1 MKELSDRFAGI
12 KTSTS
17 SAVAESVVSNSAVF
31 AASSYAPATSRS
43 APSSSN
49 GPSSSMAKYLAAIRQ
64 QSANG
69 GLALGQD
76 LIFEPSPPKPAAPA
90 SIVSERA
97 DIAQSDA
104 AASGNNAMSD
114 RDLQRELS
122 KIYDKLQLDND
133 WSKRVDGLKQL
144 HQLATRYNDQGES
157 QLSALAQGVRS
168 IRERLC
174 EQVADL
180 RSSVSREACQTIQ
193 TLASVLRDEF
203 NLHAEYCMS
212 SLLKATYVTIQVI
225 STASDTCIRGI
236 IASTTNGYTRVIN
249 KCVNRCLRLAIVKCS
264 TNQMLFYVDLLMAR
278 APETKCSV

>member
-12 KTSTS
+12 KSLTSASVAVPVS
-17 SAVAESVVSNSAVF
+17 SSAVF

-76 LIFEPSPPKPAAPA
+76 IIFEPSPPKPTPL
-90 SIVSERA
+90 VSNATERP
-97 DIAQSDA
+97 DIAQNEAPSI
-104 AASGNNAMSD
+104 SSTGNNSISD

-144 HQLATRYNDQGES
+144 HQLATRCGEQGES
-157 QLSALAQGVRS
+157 QLSALTQGLRS

-174 EQVADL
+174 EQVGDL

-203 NLHAEYCMS
+203 NPHAEYCMS

-236 IASTTNGYTRVIN
+236 IASTTSGYTRVIN
-249 KCVNRCLRLAIVKCS
+249 K
-264 TNQMLFYVDLLMAR
+264 
-278 APETKCSV
+278 